1 MPEHIDHPRRRFFST
16 AALTVAAAQFG
27 LIGPADA
34 QSKAKAASLPAIKPG
49 TNTSF
54 ASLKQID
61 AGVLNVGYA
70 EAGPADGPR
79 SFSCTAG
86 PTTFTAMS
94 MSPRCWR
101 RRATG

>member
-1 MPEHIDHPRRRFFST
+1 MKTTNISEKIKHNRRRFLRN
-16 AALTVAAAQFG
+16 AAMSVGATKLLTLGFAN
-27 LIGPADA
+27 A
-34 QSKAKAASLPAIKPG
+34 QSSALGAKDVPSIKPG

-79 SFSCTAG
+79 
-86 PTTFTAMS
+86 
-94 MSPRCWR
+94 
-101 RRATG
+101 